1 MEYPNII
8 FIVLDTLRADRVLS
22 KYKNNSLTPFI
33 NKLLNNSIYFENC
46 IANSP
51 WTLPSHISMFS
62 GLYPTQIR
70 IISNE
75 VDKLSNKI
83 PVLAE
88 ILKDMGYYTICF
100 SENVFITKMYG
111 LTRGFDKELQ
121 VWDMNPWNKENYKLF
136 QLTKFLKKIDS
147 FIQKRIKSKLILNLW
162 THIQKRS
169 EKLIKEIIK
178 QFLLNDILFKLKNKT
193 IDDFEKLSQILQDK
207 KKSKPFFIFFNLLTA
222 HEPYIPFKKFF
233 KSFNITIKDF
243 KIIKNLIIEPLKYRL
258 KINIKSKRLS
268 NQKVRAIKKLYDGG
282 VTSSDFVTNK
292 LFSILEKLGLIENSY
307 IIITSD
313 HGEHLGDHLDHYL
326 WEHSTYISL
335 YEGVIK
341 VPLLIYNIN
350 FKKKIVKN
358 QVQLKDL
365 FHTILHLTGIPDE
378 KNKYLEIKKSII
390 HQVNNGSL
398 PKYIF
403 GEYLNPKE
411 TMIDLINGHR
421 RTINRSLIPK
431 IISDVYFLRSDAYKY
446 IKFKNN
452 NFKEFYNLLTDPHE
466 QINLVS
472 EDNDIFNEMKSKM
485 KYVLEIINNPV
496 ELKDLITKREKDL
509 IKKKISRFEFKK
521 I

>member
-1 MEYPNII
+1 MNYPNII
-8 FIVLDTLRADRVLS
+8 FIVLDTLRADRVLAT
-22 KYKNNSLTPFI
+22 YKNKNLTPYI
-33 NKLLNNSIYFENC
+33 KSLLKNSIYFENC

-51 WTLPSHISMFS
+51 WTVPSHISMFS
-62 GLYPTQIR
+62 GLYPTQCR
-70 IISNE
+70 VISNE
-75 VDKLSNKI
+75 VDKLSNKV

-88 ILKDMGYYTICF
+88 ILKDIGYYTICF

-121 VWDMNPWNKENYKLF
+121 VWDMNPWNQENYKLF
-136 QLTKFLKKIDS
+136 QLMKFLKKVDS
-147 FIQKRIKSKLILNLW
+147 FIQKRINSKPFLNLW

-169 EKLIKEIIK
+169 ENLIKEIIK
-178 QFLLNDILFKLKNKT
+178 RFFLNNILFKLKNKT

-207 KKSKPFFIFFNLLTA
+207 KSYKPFFIFFNLLTA

-243 KIIKNLIIEPLKYRL
+243 KIIKNLLIEPLKYRL

-268 NQKVRAIKKLYDGG
+268 NQKVRVIKKLYNAG
-282 VTSSDFVTNK
+282 VISSDFVIKK
-292 LFSILEKLGLIENSY
+292 LFSILEKLDLIKNSY

-326 WEHSTYISL
+326 WEHSTYMSV

-341 VPLLIYNIN
+341 VPLIIYNTN
-350 FKKKIVKN
+350 FNKRMVKN

-365 FHTILHLTGIPDE
+365 FHTILHLTGIPGE
-378 KNKYLEIKKSII
+378 KNKYLEINKSII
-390 HQVNNGSL
+390 HQINNNST

-403 GEYLNPKE
+403 GEYLNPKKAMVE
-411 TMIDLINGHR
+411 LINGHI
-421 RTINRSLIPK
+421 RTIDKNLIPK
-431 IISDVYFLRSDAYKY
+431 IYSDVYFLRSDTSKY
-446 IKFKNN
+446 IKYKIKK
-452 NFKEFYNLLTDPHE
+452 FKEFYNLITDPHE

-485 KYVLEIINNPV
+485 KFVLEIINNPE

-509 IKKKISRFEFKK
+509 IKKKISRFYL
-521 I
+521 

>member
-1 MEYPNII
+1 LNYPNII
-8 FIVLDTLRADRVLS
+8 FIVLDTLRADRVLDTN
-22 KYKNNSLTPFI
+22 KNKNLTPYI
-33 NKLLNNSIYFENC
+33 KSLLKNSIYFENC

-51 WTLPSHISMFS
+51 WTLPSHISMFT
-62 GLYPTQIR
+62 GLYPTQCR
-70 IISNE
+70 VISDE
-75 VDKLSNKI
+75 VDKLSKKI

-88 ILKDMGYYTICF
+88 ILKEVGYYTICF

-121 VWDMNPWNKENYKLF
+121 VWDMNPWNQENYKLF
-136 QLTKFLKKIDS
+136 QLMKFLKRVDS
-147 FIQKRIKSKLILNLW
+147 FIQKRIKSKLILNFW
-162 THIQKRS
+162 THILKRS
-169 EKLIKEIIK
+169 ENLIKEIIK
-178 QFLLNDILFKLKNKT
+178 RFLLNDILFKLKNKT
-193 IDDFEKLSQILQDK
+193 IDDFEKLSQILQGK
-207 KKSKPFFIFFNLLTA
+207 KNYKPFFIFFNLLTA

-243 KIIKNLIIEPLKYRL
+243 KKIKNLIIEPLKYRL

-268 NQKVRAIKKLYDGG
+268 NQKVRVIKKLYDAG
-282 VTSSDFVTNK
+282 VISSDFVINK
-292 LFSILEKLGLIENSY
+292 LFAILEKLGLIENSY

-378 KNKYLEIKKSII
+378 RNKYLDKKKSII
-390 HQVNNGSL
+390 HQIQTNST

-411 TMIDLINGHR
+411 TMIDLINSHR

-431 IISDVYFLRSDAYKY
+431 IFSDVYFLRSDTHKY

-452 NFKEFYNLLTDPHE
+452 KFKEFYNLTTDPHE

-472 EDNDIFNEMKSKM
+472 EDNDILNEMKSKM
-485 KYVLEIINNPV
+485 KFVLEIINNPE
-496 ELKDLITKREKDL
+496 ELKNLITEKEKDL
-509 IKKKISRFEFKK
+509 LKSIISSFKGL
-521 I
+521 

>member
-1 MEYPNII
+1 MTHPNLI
-8 FIVLDTLRADRVLS
+8 FIVFDTLRADRVLCE
-22 KYKNNSLTPFI
+22 YKNKNLSPYI
-33 NKLLNNSIYFENC
+33 NKLLDNSIYFENC

-51 WTLPSHISMFS
+51 WTLPSHISMFT

-70 IISNE
+70 IISGE
-75 VDKLSNKI
+75 VDKLSNKV

-121 VWDMNPWNKENYKLF
+121 VWDMNPWNQENYKLF
-136 QLTKFLKKIDS
+136 QLMKFLKKIDL
-147 FIQKRIKSKLILNLW
+147 FIQKRIKLKLILNFW

-169 EKLIKEIIK
+169 ENLIKEIIK
-178 QFLLNDILFKLKNKT
+178 RFLLNDILFKLKNKT
-193 IDDFEKLSQILQDK
+193 IDDFEKLSQILQREK
-207 KKSKPFFIFFNLLTA
+207 KYKPFFIFFNLLTA
-222 HEPYIPFKKFF
+222 HEPYIPFQKFF

-243 KIIKNLIIEPLKYRL
+243 KKIKNLIIEPLKYRL

-268 NQKVRAIKKLYDGG
+268 NQKVRVIKKLYDAG
-282 VTSSDFVTNK
+282 VISSDFVMNK
-292 LFSILEKLGLIENSY
+292 LFTILKKLGLIENSY

-326 WEHSTYISL
+326 WEHGTYISL

-341 VPLLIYNIN
+341 VPLLIYNKN
-350 FKKKIVKN
+350 FKKKIAKN

-365 FHTILHLTGIPDE
+365 FHTILNLTGIPVPQ
-378 KNKYLEIKKSII
+378 NKYLDINKSII
-390 HQVNNGSL
+390 HQIEHKST

-411 TMIDLINGHR
+411 TMIDLINSHR

-431 IISDVYFLRSDAYKY
+431 IFSDVFFLRSDSYKY

-452 NFKEFYNLLTDPHE
+452 KFKEFYNLTTDPHE
-466 QINLVS
+466 QINLVG
-472 EDNDIFNEMKSKM
+472 EDNDILNEMKSKM
-485 KYVLEIINNPV
+485 KFVLEIINNPE

-509 IKKKISRFEFKK
+509 IKKKISRFDL
-521 I
+521 

>member
-1 MEYPNII
+1 MNYPNII

-22 KYKNNSLTPFI
+22 KHKNINLTPFI
-33 NKLLNNSIYFENC
+33 SSLLNNSIYFENC

-51 WTLPSHISMFS
+51 WTLPSHISMFT

-70 IISNE
+70 IISDE
-75 VDKLSNKI
+75 VDKLSNKV

-121 VWDMNPWNKENYKLF
+121 VWDMNPWNQENYKLF
-136 QLTKFLKKIDS
+136 QLMKFLKKVDS
-147 FIQKRIKSKLILNLW
+147 FIQKRTNSKPFLNLW
-162 THIQKRS
+162 THINKRS
-169 EKLIKEIIK
+169 EKLFKEIIK
-178 QFLLNDILFKLKNKT
+178 RFLLNNILFKLKNKT
-193 IDDFEKLSQILQDK
+193 INDFEKLKQKLQDRK
-207 KKSKPFFIFFNLLTA
+207 NSKPFFIFFNLLTA
-222 HEPYIPFKKFF
+222 HEPYIPLRKFF
-233 KSFNITIKDF
+233 KSFNITLKDF
-243 KIIKNLIIEPLKYRL
+243 RIIKNLLIEPLKYRL

-268 NQKVRAIKKLYDGG
+268 NQKVRVIKKLYDAG
-282 VTSSDFVTNK
+282 VISSDFVINK
-292 LFSILEKLGLIENSY
+292 LFSILKKLGLIENSY

-335 YEGVIK
+335 YEGVTK
-341 VPLLIYNIN
+341 VPLLIYNMN
-350 FKKKIVKN
+350 FKKKVVKY

-365 FHTILHLTGIPDE
+365 FHTILHLTGIPAPQ
-378 KNKYLEIKKSII
+378 NKYLDIKKSII
-390 HQVNNGSL
+390 YQVNNGSL

-411 TMIDLINGHR
+411 TMIDLINSHR

-431 IISDVYFLRSDAYKY
+431 IFSDVYFLRSDMYKY

-452 NFKEFYNLLTDPHE
+452 KFKEFYNLITDPHE

-472 EDNDIFNEMKSKM
+472 EDNDIFNDMKSKM
-485 KYVLEIINNPV
+485 KFFLEIINDPE
-496 ELKDLITKREKDL
+496 ELNDLVTKREKDL
-509 IKKKISRFEFKK
+509 IKKKIRRFDLWSL
-521 I
+521 